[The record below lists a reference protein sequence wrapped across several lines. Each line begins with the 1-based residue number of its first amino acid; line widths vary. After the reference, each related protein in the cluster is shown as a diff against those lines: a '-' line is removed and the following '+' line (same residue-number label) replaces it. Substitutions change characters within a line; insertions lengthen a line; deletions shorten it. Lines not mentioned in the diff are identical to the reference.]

1 MQLRHLAATTLCFI
15 ALTSTAAAASS
26 DTTSVLSVE
35 LAGDYKEMTDV
46 LVTFHD
52 AKGTVIGKCAA
63 EEATIEAGSKGAAD
77 SMTMPCAPYDPFLF
91 DTEFILMDFDEGVE
105 AFLVD
110 SVDTTSIR
118 GGAGLYL
125 ELENVTVTHFEDL
138 WPKGGYDLD
147 ELWDIDWG
155 GLSKG
160 GTGFFSI
167 KKSKT

>member
-1 MQLRHLAATTLCFI
+1 MRLRHLATS
-15 ALTSTAAAASS
+15 ALSLFALASS
-26 DTTSVLSVE
+26 ATAGSTDTTSVLSVE
-35 LAGDYKEMTDV
+35 LAGDYKEVTDV

-77 SMTMPCAPYDPFLF
+77 SMTMPCVPYDPFLI
-91 DTEFILMDFDEGVE
+91 DTEFILMDFEEGVE

-125 ELENVTVTHFEDL
+125 ELDNVTVTHFEDL
-138 WPKGGYDLD
+138 WPLAGYDLD
-147 ELWDIDWG
+147 ELGDIDWG